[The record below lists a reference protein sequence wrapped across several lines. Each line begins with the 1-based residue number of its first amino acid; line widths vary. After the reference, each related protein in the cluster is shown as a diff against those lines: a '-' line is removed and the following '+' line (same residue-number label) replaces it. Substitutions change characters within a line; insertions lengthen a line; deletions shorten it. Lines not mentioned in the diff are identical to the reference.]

1 MEMTEAVIYLLSTGC
16 AFLSAYLS
24 SECTSCVVLFFDSTL
39 IYGHL
44 STYPESI

>member
-1 MEMTEAVIYLLSTGC
+1 MEITEAIIYLLSTGC

-39 IYGHL
+39 IYGYL